1 MICLEIKIR
10 SVYNNTIMDNEIWKD
25 INGYEGIY
33 QVSNFGNIK
42 RLMVCQQT
50 ISDIKNNKTWK
61 HIER

>member
-1 MICLEIKIR
+1 
-10 SVYNNTIMDNEIWKD
+10 MDNEIWKD